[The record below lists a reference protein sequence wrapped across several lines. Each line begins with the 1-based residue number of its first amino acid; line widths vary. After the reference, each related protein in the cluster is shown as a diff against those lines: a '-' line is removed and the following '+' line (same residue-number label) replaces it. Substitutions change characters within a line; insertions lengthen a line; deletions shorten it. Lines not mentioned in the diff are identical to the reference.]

1 MGPAR
6 IVPVEHALDDFAALD
21 FAEFYRR
28 ELDGQVRRAALLLG
42 SESVAN
48 DAVHDA
54 FVALYRRWGDIA
66 EPGPYLNR
74 SVLNR
79 CRDIGRRDTRKRNAI
94 RRMGADSAQPEHD
107 VLWDVLSK
115 LPFNQQA
122 AVVLRFYA
130 GMTETEIAASLDCA
144 PGSVGPWISRA
155 LATMRKELT

>member
-1 MGPAR
+1 MR
-6 IVPVEHALDDFAALD
+6 V
-21 FAEFYRR
+21 
-28 ELDGQVRRAALLLG
+28 
-42 SESVAN
+42 
-48 DAVHDA
+48 
-54 FVALYRRWGDIA
+54 
-66 EPGPYLNR
+66 
-74 SVLNR
+74 
-79 CRDIGRRDTRKRNAI
+79 
-94 RRMGADSAQPEHD
+94 DSAQPEDD

>member
-1 MGPAR
+1 MGTVR
-6 IVPVEHALDDFAALD
+6 IVPVDHPQGDSNDRDFAA
-21 FAEFYRR
+21 FYRR

-54 FVALYRRWGDIA
+54 FVALYRKWGDIA

-79 CRDIGRRDTRKRNAI
+79 CRDSGRRDARKRNAI
-94 RRMGADSAQPEHD
+94 HRTCGDSAPPDHD

-115 LPFNQQA
+115 LPFNQRA
-122 AVVLRFYA
+122 AIVLRFYA
-130 GMTETEIAASLDCA
+130 GMTESEIAASLDCA
-144 PGSVGPWISRA
+144 QGSVGPWISRA